1 MRKLH
6 NIYQWLDATPDAIEE
21 YATNITKAFFT
32 NYDLAVAHD
41 TLWLMMKIIFIDD
54 KNDLYRHDRE
64 NIIVLYEHL
73 HELLTAIHVIYPNS

>member
-1 MRKLH
+1 MRKLQ
-6 NIYQWLDATPDAIEE
+6 NIYHWLDATPDAVGE

-54 KNDLYRHDRE
+54 KNDLYRHDLE
-64 NIIVLYEHL
+64 NIIVL
-73 HELLTAIHVIYPNS
+73 